1 MPVSTIGALG
11 ALYAPLDVKSLR
23 LSNRFALA
31 PMTREKS
38 PGGVPVRENAEHYRA
53 RAAGGVSL
61 VITEGTYIGGDAS
74 GHKLTVPHFT
84 ERAAP
89 GWKQVVDAV
98 HAEGAAIIPQLWH
111 VGALRGTGSPLNPG
125 VLPQTPSGLDLD
137 GRRIGE
143 PMTAAE
149 IDAVV
154 ASFAEAAARAK
165 RIGFDGIELHGAHGY
180 LIDEYIWNR
189 TNARNDRFGSRMVVP
204 TEIVKAVRSAVGDD
218 FAIVFRFSQWKA
230 DHYNERIAESAS
242 ELESILVRLAHAGVD
257 VFHASTRRHWLPEFP
272 ADDPALGLAGWAK
285 RLTGKTVITVGS
297 VGVHTEFRG
306 AGAAAEKI
314 PLVIRESPEE
324 RLEYLAEQYEAG
336 EFDIV
341 ALGRALMA
349 DPGWVQKMRE
359 GRFDDVVPFDRN
371 QHTLSGA

>member
-1 MPVSTIGALG
+1 MPVSTVGPLG
-11 ALYAPLDVKSLR
+11 ALYAPLDVKSLH

-38 PGGVPVRENAEHYRA
+38 PGGVPVCENAKHYRA

-61 VITEGTYIGGDAS
+61 VITEGTYIGGNAS
-74 GHKLTVPHFT
+74 GHKVTVPHFT

-98 HAEGAAIIPQLWH
+98 HSEGSAIIPQLWH
-111 VGALRGTGSPLNPG
+111 VGALRGTASPLKPG
-125 VLPQTPSGLDLD
+125 VPPQTPSGRDLD
-137 GRRIGE
+137 GNPLGE

-154 ASFAEAAARAK
+154 ANFADAAALAK
-165 RIGFDGIELHGAHGY
+165 HLGFDGIELHGAHGY

-189 TNARNDRFGSRMVVP
+189 TNARSDRFGSRMVLP
-204 TEIVKAVRSAVGDD
+204 TEIVKAVRAAVGDD
-218 FAIVFRFSQWKA
+218 FAVVFRFSQWKA

-242 ELESILVRLAHAGVD
+242 ELESILVPLADAGVD
-257 VFHASTRRHWLPEFP
+257 AFHASTRRHWLPEFP
-272 ADDPALGLAGWAK
+272 ADHPALGLAGWAK

-297 VGVHTEFRG
+297 VGVNTEFRG

-314 PLVIRESPEE
+314 PLVIRESLEE

-349 DPGWVQKMRE
+349 DPAWVHKMRQ
-359 GRFDDVVPFDRN
+359 GRLNDVVPFDRKR
-371 QHTLSGA
+371 HTLSGA

>member
-1 MPVSTIGALG
+1 MPVSTVGSLG
-11 ALYAPLDVKSLR
+11 ALYAPLDVKSLH

-61 VITEGTYIGGDAS
+61 VITEGTYIGGNAS
-74 GHKLTVPHFT
+74 GHKVTVPHFT

-89 GWKQVVDAV
+89 GWKQIVDAV
-98 HAEGAAIIPQLWH
+98 HSEGSAIIPQLWH
-111 VGALRGTGSPLNPG
+111 VGALRGTASPLNPG
-125 VLPQTPSGLDLD
+125 VPPQTPSGRDLD
-137 GRRIGE
+137 GNPLGE
-143 PMTAAE
+143 PMTATE

-154 ASFAEAAARAK
+154 ANFADAAALAK

-189 TNARNDRFGSRMVVP
+189 TNARGDRFGTRMVVP

-218 FAIVFRFSQWKA
+218 FAVVFRFSQWKA

-242 ELESILVRLAHAGVD
+242 ELESILVPLADAGVD
-257 VFHASTRRHWLPEFP
+257 AFHASTRRHWLPEFP
-272 ADDPALGLAGWAK
+272 ADDPTLGLAGWAK

-297 VGVHTEFRG
+297 VGVNTEFRG
-306 AGAAAEKI
+306 AGASAEKI
-314 PLVIRESPEE
+314 PLVIRESLEE
-324 RLEYLAEQYEAG
+324 RLEYLVEQYEAG

-349 DPGWVQKMRE
+349 DPAWVHKMRQ
-359 GRFDDVVPFDRN
+359 GRFDEVVPFDRK